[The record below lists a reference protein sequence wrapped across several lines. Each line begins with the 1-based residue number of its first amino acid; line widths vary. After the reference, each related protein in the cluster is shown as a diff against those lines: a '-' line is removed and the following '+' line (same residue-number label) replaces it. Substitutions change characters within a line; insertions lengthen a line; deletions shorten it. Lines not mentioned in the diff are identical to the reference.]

1 MYIMNWEIKSL
12 FKESLLKQ
20 SFSSNRAFQ
29 TTKQSTAV
37 TADQQWSCT
46 TLPLHG
52 LQYAMLPCPLSPEV
66 CSNSCQ
72 LNGWC
77 QTTIPTSDTLFSCPQ
92 SFPASGP
99 FPASWLF
106 TSGGQ
111 SIQASASVLP
121 NEYSA
126 FISIRIDWFHLL
138 AVQGTLKYLLQH
150 HSSKASVLWCSA
162 FFMVQLS
169 HPYITTEKTIVLT
182 WWTFVSS
189 DVSAF

>member
-1 MYIMNWEIKSL
+1 MDC
-12 FKESLLKQ
+12 
-20 SFSSNRAFQ
+20 
-29 TTKQSTAV
+29 STPRFPV
-37 TADQQWSCT
+37 
-46 TLPLHG
+46 L
-52 LQYAMLPCPLSPEV
+52 LSPEV

-72 LNGWC
+72 LNRWC
-77 QTTIPTSDTLFSCPQ
+77 QTTISISDALFPCPQ

-111 SIQASASVLP
+111 SIEALASVLP

-150 HSSKASVLWCSA
+150 HSSKNINSLVLSLLYGPTLTSVHNYWKNHSFDLMDLCQQWCL
-162 FFMVQLS
+162 FLTCCLGLS
-169 HPYITTEKTIVLT
+169 
-182 WWTFVSS
+182 
-189 DVSAF
+189 